1 MKRRQF
7 IEKIAR
13 NGLFVGLA
21 ALTGFLFFKEETDEI
36 CDLEFVCRDCK
47 RNTECNLDEAKKYR
61 QKS

>member
-13 NGLFVGLA
+13 HGLFVSLA

-36 CDLEFVCRDCK
+36 CDLEFVCKNCK
-47 RNTECNLDEAKKYR
+47 WNKECNLDEAKKYR
-61 QKS
+61 QKL